1 MGRVSCVIISATTR
15 WCQDSLV
22 RIVNLFCY
30 EERKRED
37 QINWFLTGSSQFQWQ
52 LLVWRPVERRE
63 LAVGGEGR
71 YGVGV
76 QTVIE
81 PVPPPPPSTQL
92 GANTDQ
98 ISVDFSTQPC
108 EHHQARE
115 KTENSNRNKNNKM
128 LLMQDRVLG
137 ETVSASLLFTERWK
151 DRDSV
156 KRRREEKVRG
166 QTSYLPLPCI
176 IGNCLAC
183 RSEQQK

>member
-1 MGRVSCVIISATTR
+1 M
-15 WCQDSLV
+15 
-22 RIVNLFCY
+22 
-30 EERKRED
+30 
-37 QINWFLTGSSQFQWQ
+37 
-52 LLVWRPVERRE
+52 ERRE

-98 ISVDFSTQPC
+98 ISVDFSTQPS

-115 KTENSNRNKNNKM
+115 NTDNNSNNSNNNKM

-137 ETVSASLLFTERWK
+137 ETVSSF
-151 DRDSV
+151 
-156 KRRREEKVRG
+156 
-166 QTSYLPLPCI
+166 I
-176 IGNCLAC
+176 IIIYPGPGPGH
-183 RSEQQK
+183 